1 MAIIPPDADILP
13 PSDDRIL
20 KTGMGKIMKKRR
32 LFALLPVIAAQALLL
47 AAGCASSVKPGVAA
61 EDAVGARPDAADPRE
76 RYAASGGQTF
86 LDTLNSGREVVL
98 SAGDLPALEMLPAAG
113 AAPAGSPGTAG
124 EARFRI
130 QILASS
136 QIDMARREK
145 VNAERVIG
153 RPVFMASDQSLY
165 KLYVGEFRTRAEAE
179 AALPEVRKL
188 GYKDAWVVNAKA
200 AQ

>member
-1 MAIIPPDADILP
+1 MDKKMDK
-13 PSDDRIL
+13 R
-20 KTGMGKIMKKRR
+20 MKKRL
-32 LFALLPVIAAQALLL
+32 LFALLPAIAAQALLL
-47 AAGCASSVKPGVAA
+47 PAGCAPSVKPGLSAD
-61 EDAVGARPDAADPRE
+61 EARPDAADPRE

-98 SAGDLPALEMLPAAG
+98 SAGDLPALEVLPPPGTAPVGGAAG
-113 AAPAGSPGTAG
+113 AAD

-145 VNAERVIG
+145 VNAEKVIG

-165 KLYVGEFRTRAEAE
+165 KLYVGDFKTRAEAE

-188 GYKDAWVVNAKA
+188 GYKDAWVVNAKV